1 MSDTTFDNTKP
12 LGVFSALQTYHT
24 YSWINNEQFY
34 ALVPHPYRDYY
45 FRFIKK
51 FFYWY
56 DGFVPYYHNTQSGM
70 FSSRI
75 AYTILHK
82 LAQQTVGNKLMF
94 DDEGVE
100 DKNSFTY
107 NGKKY
112 NSLEWIEHWNDRN
125 LFDTKVVQAVEWAF
139 AGGDSCIK
147 LDSDG
152 TDLIPSI
159 LRKDTY
165 FFDTDFRGEVSNWS
179 GLIFT
184 YSKMTNQTGQTAE
197 PQYFYL
203 LEDRRYDDG
212 GKPQYRLSIKK
223 GSGNL
228 ANARTVDMKPETI
241 PFSRLPRDISH
252 KFKKDYPNTKLGVWI
267 DIPLKDLGIYI
278 VKASETVSFLPAV
291 SGGESLLSNM
301 IHSLMSY
308 DFYWSSMMNNMYTAK
323 DKLIVPQHMQSP
335 HEGSNP
341 YGMNYFSGWD
351 SYIMT
356 QVQYTNPED
365 NKPIVFQ
372 PPLRTD
378 DWTKTRNLILQT
390 IAMDIGVDERT
401 ISSAIVPNSEKP
413 TAREISSDEHTT
425 TLFVEGKQKLI
436 KNSIDKLLEC
446 ILDFYDFKDEIIT
459 IKFSKAGLTNLNNVT
474 TITTTLMQNDLID
487 LDTALEML
495 YTEKNNAQRKVIK
508 ANIEKKLEDARLA
521 EEQKMNMQD
530 NDIEEKIEQTN
541 NNDISHVKKPKKS
554 LFGRKRKEDK

>member
-1 MSDTTFDNTKP
+1 MSEIFDNNKP

-45 FRFIKK
+45 YRFIKK

-56 DGFVPYYHNTQSGM
+56 DGFNPTFHSTQAGM

-82 LAQQTVGNKLMF
+82 LAQQTVGNKLMY

-100 DKNSFTY
+100 DTKSIKIDGTEM
-107 NGKKY
+107 
-112 NSLEWIEHWNDRN
+112 NSLEFIEYWSDLN
-125 LFDTKVVQAVEWAF
+125 LFDTKTVQGTEWAF
-139 AGGDSCIK
+139 AGGDCTFK
-147 LDSDG
+147 LDSNG
-152 TDLIPSI
+152 KDLFPTI

-165 FFDTDFRGEVSNWS
+165 FFDTDFRGEVSSWS
-179 GLIFT
+179 GLIYT
-184 YSKMTNQTGQTAE
+184 YSKMTNQTNQSAE

-203 LEDRRYDDG
+203 LEDRKYSDSG
-212 GKPQYRLSIKK
+212 EPQYRLSIKK

-252 KFKKDYPNTKLGVWI
+252 KFKKDYPNTKLGVWQKL
-267 DIPLKDLGIYI
+267 PLDNLGIFI
-278 VKASETVSFLPAV
+278 NKASETVSFLPAM

-308 DFYWSSMMNNMYTAK
+308 DFYWSSMVGNMYTAK
-323 DKLIVPQHMQSP
+323 DKLIVPQHMQQP
-335 HEGSNP
+335 QNTNNP
-341 YGMNYFSGWD
+341 YNNYMSGWD

-356 QVQYTNPED
+356 KVQYTDPES

-372 PPLRTD
+372 PSLRAD
-378 DWTKTRNLILQT
+378 DWIKTRNNILQT

-401 ISSAIVPNSEKP
+401 ISSAIVPQAEKP

-425 TLFVEGKQKLI
+425 TLFVEGKQRLL
-436 KNSIDKLLEC
+436 KNTLDKLLDTVLNYYGFTEEK
-446 ILDFYDFKDEIIT
+446 IVV
-459 IKFSKAGLTNLNNVT
+459 KFSKAGLTNLNNVT
-474 TITTTLMQNDLID
+474 TIVSTLTQNNLID

-495 YTEKNNAQRKVIK
+495 YTEKNNKQREAIK
-508 ANIEKKLEDARLA
+508 KN
-521 EEQKMNMQD
+521 
-530 NDIEEKIEQTN
+530 IEEKIEQELAREEAKQLSQEKDEEKKIKETN
-541 NNDISHVKKPKKS
+541 NQDISHVKKEKKGF
-554 LFGRKRKEDK
+554 LGRKKK